1 MMTEEE
7 NEQLQLVTLIAL
19 LCYIIIIEQ
28 RSGKYLPHFILLLLR
43 IIDLSLATTMS
54 ISKKEVTGFKSGTNR
69 FVVTNIITAA
79 VILVGGVT
87 TMVPVIVQP
96 AYAVTNID
104 PNYISVIVREHIL
117 NEDDGEFN
125 TANLDDSI
133 SNLISQFNSIIN
145 SGIITYDDEGE
156 IVTLMADGDGRSFDP
171 ISNEFRA
178 RQVVTVDINGIKDGT
193 VPQNLVGE
201 SKTYA
206 PDAVADGKIDAS
218 DDDSAYLMIVTCFT
232 KEVGQVLIT

>member
-1 MMTEEE
+1 MTEEE

-178 RQVVTVDINGIKDGT
+178 RQVVTMDINRIKDGT
-193 VPQNLVGE
+193 VPQNLVCE